1 MGTIL
6 FGNCETCC
14 GKDNQDIES
23 DNYPIL
29 LKKTSRFSQYN
40 QNYQYVKKILISSS
54 PTNFNLIGNSAISD
68 RTDLSISFDNSQL
81 KLFKNDILNLQN
93 NLISFQL
100 YEKMINGERLHNIL
114 EALTFYNNN
123 ILFELLLSIL
133 NKINDIFKDN
143 FFDEKDVIFLH
154 KNFVKVFQELN
165 EKNIFE
171 EIKLN
176 IEEDSRLKYNLLD
189 IIESVIELY
198 HFFKYK
204 ILNDQEPYN
213 KFYWEQYKN
222 CVNYMEQKVIDIKKG
237 IININLSIGENK
249 LKIIE

>member
-1 MGTIL
+1 M
-6 FGNCETCC
+6 
-14 GKDNQDIES
+14 
-23 DNYPIL
+23 
-29 LKKTSRFSQYN
+29 
-40 QNYQYVKKILISSS
+40 
-54 PTNFNLIGNSAISD
+54 
-68 RTDLSISFDNSQL
+68 
-81 KLFKNDILNLQN
+81 
-93 NLISFQL
+93 
-100 YEKMINGERLHNIL
+100 
-114 EALTFYNNN
+114 
-123 ILFELLLSIL
+123 
-133 NKINDIFKDN
+133 
-143 FFDEKDVIFLH
+143 
-154 KNFVKVFQELN
+154 KVFQELK